1 MQQIKLRMKLTD
13 YLLKFDIFSELV
25 IISKTT
31 PKRKQRA
38 VAEIV
43 RKNDSGNIY
52 FSLRKN
58 SGNQILIRL
67 QQLSIKQEYLLSII

>member
-1 MQQIKLRMKLTD
+1 MQQLTD
-13 YLLKFDIFSELV
+13 YLLKFDILSEFV

-67 QQLSIKQEYLLSII
+67 QQLSIEQEYLLSII

>member
-13 YLLKFDIFSELV
+13 YLLKFDILSEFV

-67 QQLSIKQEYLLSII
+67 QQLSIEQEYLLSII